1 MQGSL
6 KPRNEHWHGKE
17 GHQEKFSS
25 PGLRNW
31 KGDPGVDKVDEIYQN
46 RKVSSHGRRQHSNG
60 EITQMLE
67 LTDKDFNAA
76 TIKCYKSLRKE
87 TE

>member
-1 MQGSL
+1 MNIGMERKGIKRNSL
-6 KPRNEHWHGKE
+6 VLAWGIGKAI
-17 GHQEKFSS
+17 
-25 PGLRNW
+25 R
-31 KGDPGVDKVDEIYQN
+31 GVDKVDEIYQN

-76 TIKCYKSLRKE
+76 TIKC
-87 TE
+87 